1 MNNKLSRQLWLQL
14 LLLLALAG
22 CGARASDGAPPA
34 PPAAPAPTR
43 ITVTLSQGQ
52 SATVAR
58 DTVLRLERVNDSR
71 CRVGAVC
78 VWAGYISYSFTLSQG
93 GTSASFV
100 LAADMPGAS
109 SSVSQNGLTF
119 TLLGVE
125 PSTVPHM
132 KEPPPD
138 YRVSLQVSHAT
149 PP

>member
-1 MNNKLSRQLWLQL
+1 MNSKLSRHVWHYL
-14 LLLLALAG
+14 LLLVLLPVLAG

-34 PPAAPAPTR
+34 PPAPTR

-109 SSVSQNGLTF
+109 SSVSQNGLSF

-125 PSTVPHM
+125 PSAVPHM